1 MQKNSFRLADTNIY
15 IVDTERKY
23 QMNYDEV
30 RSRLFQGIKLSRII
44 HNSKNAEFKFVGR
57 PRAIPE

>member
-1 MQKNSFRLADTNIY
+1 MQKNSFRLADTDIY

-30 RSRLFQGIKLSRII
+30 RSHLFQGMKLSRII
-44 HNSKNAEFKFVGR
+44 HNSKNVEFKFVSR

>member
-1 MQKNSFRLADTNIY
+1 MQKNSFRLADTDIY

-30 RSRLFQGIKLSRII
+30 RSRLSRE
-44 HNSKNAEFKFVGR
+44 SSFLE
-57 PRAIPE
+57 